1 MKIKEK
7 IEKIQHFKNVF
18 KNNKKLRN
26 TLVFTILLGFIFTL
40 GYSVSVFTQNKQ
52 NQLININVNGLVF
65 NMTTNSGQSD
75 DRVLELKANQIEEF
89 SIKITNYNKVD
100 TKYEVIYDICT
111 DVNCTS
117 FVDDNKNIAVTWNSN
132 GEDLSGL
139 LKKGTDNAKVVKIYT
154 QNKSTQKVY
163 IKLNLNAGYSWNE
176 LKLLNQIGTNGY
188 NIGSNIDIEAYVNG
202 VKVTEMPT
210 GCAYTASVR
219 AFNGTSEISSDNTYM
234 TCNYLNEKWSLN
246 LQEVTEI
253 PTKIR
258 VDFTDAE
265 IPADAYITNFVYKDS
280 TTDEPF
286 PHYTYRIY
294 KTGYYK
300 LETWGGQGYKSGYGG
315 YSVGIAKLN
324 EGDLLYVYIG
334 GGATNQKGG
343 YNGGGSKTDSG
354 ATTGGGG
361 GATHIATKIGV
372 LKTLSSNKDSIV
384 IVSGGGGGIYSGS
397 DLTHGAGGGYK
408 GANSRTGT
416 SSGGTGTATGGSQT
430 AAGTSSHTSDVGFGF
445 GCSNSGSAGG
455 GGYYGGGCGWTQ
467 GSSIYG
473 GGGGSGYINSTYL
486 LSGKR
491 FMFCFGCTESAT
503 DGIYT
508 VKTNGTST
516 LRDTVNCSTGYSA
529 DPISK
534 CAKVGNGHAR
544 ITYLKDYVE

>member
-1 MKIKEK
+1 MKIKLINFEK
-7 IEKIQHFKNVF
+7 KNKNIICLSLLLCFMFILEFSVSKYVEY
-18 KNNKKLRN
+18 KNNK
-26 TLVFTILLGFIFTL
+26 F
-40 GYSVSVFTQNKQ
+40 
-52 NQLININVNGLVF
+52 NVN
-65 NMTTNSGQSD
+65 S
-75 DRVLELKANQIEEF
+75 QIETVG
-89 SIKITNYNKVD
+89 I
-100 TKYEVIYDICT
+100 
-111 DVNCTS
+111 
-117 FVDDNKNIAVTWNSN
+117 DDKD
-132 GEDLSGL
+132 DLE
-139 LKKGTDNAKVVKIYT
+139 I
-154 QNKSTQKVY
+154 
-163 IKLNLNAGYSWNE
+163 I
-176 LKLLNQIGTNGY
+176 
-188 NIGSNIDIEAYVNG
+188 AYVEGIRVNEIP
-202 VKVTEMPT
+202 V
-210 GCAYTASVR
+210 GCAYSSTVKIFDGAQEI
-219 AFNGTSEISSDNTYM
+219 TSSKSYM
-234 TCNYLNEKWSLN
+234 TCNQQTGKWSLN
-246 LQEVTEI
+246 LKDVDII
-253 PTKIR
+253 PKKIR
-258 VDFTDAE
+258 LDFTKDNIPDDAF
-265 IPADAYITNFVYKDS
+265 ITNFEYIDP
-280 TTDEPF
+280 TTDVTEPY
-286 PHYTYRIY
+286 YTYRVY
-294 KTGYYK
+294 TTGYYK
-300 LETWGGQGYKSGYGG
+300 LETWGGSGNKGGYGG

-324 EGDLLYVYIG
+324 EGDLLYVYVG
-334 GGATNQKGG
+334 GGAINQKGG

-445 GCSNSGSAGG
+445 GCSGGGSAGG

-473 GGGGSGYINSTYL
+473 GGGGSGYIDSTYL

-491 FMFCFGCTESAT
+491 FMYCFGCTESAT

>member
-7 IEKIQHFKNVF
+7 LEKIQHFKNVF

-40 GYSVSVFTQNKQ
+40 GYSLSVFTQNKK

-219 AFNGTSEISSDNTYM
+219 VFNGTSEISSDNTYM

-258 VDFTDAE
+258 IDFTDAE
-265 IPADAYITNFVYKDS
+265 IPADAYITNFVYKDP

-286 PHYTYRIY
+286 PYYTYRIY

-300 LETWGGQGYKSGYGG
+300 LETWGAQGHHGGRGG
-315 YSVGIAKLN
+315 YSDGIAKLTA
-324 EGDLLYVYIG
+324 GQLLYIYV
-334 GGATNQKGG
+334 GGAAINQTGG
-343 YNGGGSKTDSG
+343 YNGGGSNTGTG
-354 ATTGGGG
+354 ATAYGGG

-372 LKTLSSNKDSIV
+372 LKNLKDNVDSIIMV
-384 IVSGGGGGIYSGS
+384 AGGGAGHYNTNSVSVGDGSGGGYIGAPSRLAKSSGGQSQAKGGTQTAGGSSGAGFGYGANRGA
-397 DLTHGAGGGYK
+397 HGAGGG
-408 GANSRTGT
+408 
-416 SSGGTGTATGGSQT
+416 
-430 AAGTSSHTSDVGFGF
+430 GF
-445 GCSNSGSAGG
+445 
-455 GGYYGGGCGWTQ
+455 YGGGIGGTQ
-467 GSSIYG
+467 GSSDYG

-491 FMFCFGCTESAT
+491 FMYCFNCSESTT